1 MPRLRRALT
10 CGRLPLVVLIVV
22 VAGCSSSAPVAGCSS
37 SAPVTGSPHASAPRT
52 YVVYTL
58 AESGQAT
65 TCNEISHGKPVDIDW
80 DSASASFF
88 VATYND
94 GTIYRGQ
101 LDDPNVP
108 VYIRGTLGQV
118 AEGISVA
125 RGLLYMAGGFSGQI
139 RVYDL
144 ASKTL
149 VGRFET
155 GSGGRLTDLAVTGT
169 GDVWVT
175 DGARPVLWH
184 LSPQQIAAGS
194 GTPTAL
200 EVRPEIT
207 FTSDSYNLNG
217 IVAVTDRRL
226 LVVNEG
232 DGSLYRIELD
242 HYALGGR
249 VITKVGGAT
258 VRQGE
263 GMLLDGHRLVVAD
276 SRGLSMLNLS
286 DDASHASDFTTMRDP
301 AFDAALSVA
310 RAGNRFLV
318 INSATQIAEPYI
330 VLSVPQA

>member
-1 MPRLRRALT
+1 MPRRQWLLT
-10 CGRLPLVVLIVV
+10 CGRLPAMVLIVV
-22 VAGCSSSAPVAGCSS
+22 GAGCSSSAPV
-37 SAPVTGSPHASAPRT
+37 PGSPHASTPST
-52 YVVYTL
+52 PVVYTL
-58 AESGQAT
+58 AESGHPT
-65 TCNEISHGKPVDIDW
+65 TCTEIGHGKPVDIDW
-80 DSASASFF
+80 DPASSSFF

-94 GTIYRGQ
+94 GTIYRGR
-101 LDDPNVP
+101 LDDPTVP
-108 VYIRGTLGQV
+108 VYIEGTLGQV
-118 AEGISVA
+118 ADGIAVA
-125 RGLLYMAGGFSGQI
+125 RSLLYIAGGFSGQI

-144 ASKTL
+144 ASKAQ

-175 DGARPVLWH
+175 DGVRPVLWH

-200 EVRPEIT
+200 ELGPEIT
-207 FTSDSYNLNG
+207 FSSDPYNLNG
-217 IVAVTDRRL
+217 IVAMTDQRL

-242 HYALGGR
+242 DHALGGR
-249 VITKVGGAT
+249 AITKIGGAT

-276 SRGLSMLNLS
+276 SRGLSIVNLS
-286 DDASHASDFTTMRDP
+286 ADAPHAFGVTTMHHP
-301 AFDAALSVA
+301 AFHAALSVA
-310 RAGNRFLV
+310 RAGNRYLV